1 MDGIPLR
8 FSDTAGIRE
17 TTDRI
22 ESAGVART
30 LDTLSDSQLVLVV
43 LDGSS
48 VLDANDDEVLARAK
62 TVPHFVVVNKCDLVQ
77 VIPQAHFN
85 GAPTVRVSART
96 GEGLSELRD
105 AIHGFLLSRTVDAD
119 DFVLTNIRQNEAMV
133 KAISALR
140 AGIDAIERHVPH
152 EMVLLDL
159 YAALSAL
166 DEMTGDVAAEDILD
180 RIFSS
185 FCIGK

>member
-1 MDGIPLR
+1 
-8 FSDTAGIRE
+8 
-17 TTDRI
+17 
-22 ESAGVART
+22 
-30 LDTLSDSQLVLVV
+30 
-43 LDGSS
+43 
-48 VLDANDDEVLARAK
+48 
-62 TVPHFVVVNKCDLVQ
+62 
-77 VIPQAHFN
+77 VIPAEYFN
-85 GAPTVRVSART
+85 GARTVVRVSART
-96 GEGLSELRD
+96 GEGLLALRD

-119 DFVLTNIRQNEAMV
+119 DFVLTNIRQNEAML

-140 AGIDAIERHVPH
+140 AGIDAIERRVPH